1 MNKDTVS
8 VVCTSFN
15 RPDLLEI
22 TLKSFFEY
30 NTYEIED
37 FIVIDDS
44 GEVGCND
51 HLSELFLGI
60 NFQYNSERIGQV
72 ESIDK
77 AYEQLCSRYVFHL
90 EEDWEFYK
98 SGFIEDSLSILKT
111 NQTIQQVWIRSEHDT
126 NGHPHYDALRSTDR
140 CSYYIVKKNHNFK
153 WHGFSFNPGL
163 RRMGNYYQYGPY
175 RSISKFYPE
184 QPWVSE
190 MRIGQY
196 MMELGFVSAI
206 IKGNGYVK
214 HIGYDRG
221 IRG

>member
-51 HLSELFLGI
+51 HLSDLFIGI
-60 NFQYNSERIGQV
+60 NFQYNPERIGQV

-98 SGFIEDSLSILKT
+98 SGFIEDSRSILKT
-111 NQTIQQVWIRSEHDT
+111 TQTIQQVWIRSESDT
-126 NGHPHYDALRSTDR
+126 NGHPHYDALRTTER